1 MFAISWANYITLHY
15 LVISSGI
22 PISHSTGGSFH
33 GGLHR
38 HLSLGHAYRFLVSLR
53 RFVLSN
59 WPGRSGLAQD
69 AVHARSHRSLFCF
82 LARVLSRAR
91 PRLPTITKDRIE

>member
-1 MFAISWANYITLHY
+1 MFDTSWIQYITLHY
-15 LVISSGI
+15 LVITFGV
-22 PISHSTGGSFH
+22 PILHSAGRSFH
-33 GGLHR
+33 GGLQR

-59 WPGRSGLAQD
+59 WAGRSGLAQD

-82 LARVLSRAR
+82 LARVLSRPR